1 MNFTSKSQKCPSG
14 LLVRIWSMYC
24 ILEVQK
30 VWQLLGESVL
40 CRWNSEIDVLINSLA
55 SALRS
60 VLVALAVAAT
70 LPMINAY
77 GILVTNALCAVLVW
91 ISFVYVIVLKK
102 RVKKEKAD
110 NDILIVGYATSL
122 SMVTR

>member
-1 MNFTSKSQKCPSG
+1 M
-14 LLVRIWSMYC
+14 
-24 ILEVQK
+24 
-30 VWQLLGESVL
+30 
-40 CRWNSEIDVLINSLA
+40 A
-55 SALRS
+55 SALRA

-102 RVKKEKAD
+102 KRM
-110 NDILIVGYATSL
+110 LIMNVFDSGLCYVIKYGDQMRAWIDVGFSTAENH
-122 SMVTR
+122 